1 MVARH
6 DRLLGRAKERVER
19 LDTGIQQAQQ
29 RETNMIEMSQ
39 WMSEVTTLLHSRS
52 DRLVSV
58 IWTTSHSGIY
68 Y

>member
-29 RETNMIEMSQ
+29 REANMIEMSQ

-52 DRLVSV
+52 YSLASDNHLN
-58 IWTTSHSGIY
+58 Y
-68 Y
+68 LML

>member
-29 RETNMIEMSQ
+29 REANMIEMSQ

-52 DRLVSV
+52 DRLASV
-58 IWTTSHSGIY
+58 NHLNDVTL
-68 Y
+68 

>member
-29 RETNMIEMSQ
+29 REANMIEMSQ

-52 DRLVSV
+52 HRLASDNHLNYL
-58 IWTTSHSGIY
+58 TL
-68 Y
+68 